1 MLRWLR
7 AVVDWMFSR
16 GSSLTQL
23 SLQAP
28 NPDRSLR
35 LVRRRFDNPPD
46 PRDFDSR
53 VRELLWRGPSGR
65 SSSAAVSEPDDG
77 RDTVLVAGPRRMP

>member
-1 MLRWLR
+1 MFRWLW

-28 NPDRSLR
+28 NPDRSSR
-35 LVRRRFDNPPD
+35 LVRRRFDSPPD

-53 VRELLWRGPSGR
+53 VRELLGRGPSGR
-65 SSSAAVSEPDDG
+65 SASAAVPEPDDG
-77 RDTVLVAGPRRMP
+77 GETVLLAGPRRTL